1 MSDEKQVPAEVPA
14 TTEAPAATEAAPA
27 TPVAEPVAAG
37 RPVPRP
43 TGWMYKGFKAG
54 KRELWYASPIVQ
66 LLMVALVCFLCPGMF
81 NALGGLGGA
90 GQLNAQ
96 AQDDANTA
104 LYSTFAVVAF
114 FSGSIANVIGVKL
127 AMSFGGLGYCIY
139 AASFLCYNHTKNIGV
154 SNASA
159 RDARRRAMHTG

>member
-1 MSDEKQVPAEVPA
+1 MSDEKQVPAEVPV
-14 TTEAPAATEAAPA
+14 TNEAPAPYVE
-27 TPVAEPVAAG
+27 EPVAAG
-37 RPVPRP
+37 HPVSRP
-43 TGWMYKGFKAG
+43 TGWMYKGFKVG
-54 KRELWYASPIVQ
+54 RRELWYASPIVQ
-66 LLMVALVCFLCPGMF
+66 LLVVALVCFLCPGMF